1 MRGPENVKRIDCD
14 VLVVGGGVAG
24 TLAAVAAARGGARTV
39 LAERESYLGGTGYAG
54 LLQHICGLYLNGDAV
69 PADTLNEGLVRE
81 VAVLLLKCSPK
92 TVIQKIGKVYVL
104 PYERKG
110 LRTVLES
117 LCRNEN
123 RLTVMR
129 ENAATSVER
138 QGSDIRNVVTVSS
151 GIRTV
156 LEPAVVIDCSG
167 DGEVAILAGAESDL
181 AIEHERQ
188 LAGYV
193 IQVKGLHDADETL
206 SIKVPYCLA
215 RAVNEGKLPFPAK
228 FTTFSLGD
236 NPREGYCK
244 MSVEGEKSLER
255 ETRAKKDALAIH
267 AMLAEAL
274 PAFNKS
280 WIADSSLNVVDR
292 EGRRIKGDYIL
303 TREDILQARKFADS
317 VVKNAWPI
325 EFWNKEKGTLYEY
338 VPAGNYYEIPF
349 RCLKVKGISNLL
361 TAGRC
366 ISVTNEALGSTRV
379 MGTCMALGGQ
389 AGRAAAYRAMNGAYP
404 TDIKSFSGNR

>member
-1 MRGPENVKRIDCD
+1 MRQIDCD
-14 VLVVGGGVAG
+14 VVIIGGGIAG

-54 LLQHICGLYLNGDAV
+54 LLQHICGLYLNGDTV

-81 VAVLLLKCSPK
+81 VAALLLKYSPRTK
-92 TVIQKIGKVYVL
+92 IQKIGRVYVL
-104 PYERKG
+104 PYEREG

-129 ENAATSVER
+129 ENAAASIER
-138 QGSDIRNVVTVSS
+138 QGSDIRKVVTISAGVH
-151 GIRTV
+151 TV
-156 LEPAVVIDCSG
+156 LEPAVVVDCSG
-167 DGEVAILAGAESDL
+167 NGEAAALAGAESDL
-181 AIEHERQ
+181 AVEHERQ

-193 IQVKGLHDADETL
+193 MQIKGLHDADETL
-206 SIKVPYCLA
+206 SIKVPYYLA
-215 RAVNEGKLPFPAK
+215 RAVNEGRLPYSAK

-244 MSVEGEKSLER
+244 MSVEGVKSPER
-255 ETRAKKDALAIH
+255 ESRAKRDGSAIH

-280 WIADSSLNVVDR
+280 WIADSSLRVVDR
-292 EGRRIKGDYIL
+292 EGRRIKGDYTL
-303 TREDILQARKFADS
+303 TREDVLQARKFADS
-317 VVKNAWPI
+317 VAKNAWPI
-325 EFWNKEKGTLYEY
+325 ELWNYEKGTFYEY

-349 RCLKVKGISNLL
+349 RCLMVKGISNLL
-361 TAGRC
+361 TGGRC
-366 ISVTNEALGSTRV
+366 ISVTHEALGSTRV
-379 MGTCMALGGQ
+379 MGACMALGEQ
-389 AGRAAAYRAMNGAYP
+389 AGRAAAYRARNGTYP
-404 TDIKSFSGNR
+404 ADIKSFSGNT